1 MTPKRN
7 YEKLYS
13 FPEVWKA
20 IFQLIRGSG
29 SGNEHKK
36 GIGDPYIKEL
46 QDIYIGITKRKY
58 YPKSFPKVWRA
69 LRYLCKLYDIE
80 VPSSDDDGEHV
91 DARGENESDSEL
103 LKKININNPGKTKT
117 SLEP

>member
-1 MTPKRN
+1 MYPKRN
-7 YEKLYS
+7 YKELYS
-13 FPEVWKA
+13 FPRVWDA
-20 IFQLIRGSG
+20 IFQLLYGGGGNGGGS
-29 SGNEHKK
+29 HKK

-46 QDIYIGITKRKY
+46 QDIYIGIIKRKY

-80 VPSSDDDGEHV
+80 VPSSDNNGGHV
-91 DARGENESDSEL
+91 DVRGENESGSEF
-103 LKKININNPGKTKT
+103 LKEINPGKTKT

>member
-1 MTPKRN
+1 MYPIKN

-20 IFQLIRGSG
+20 IFQLISG
-29 SGNEHKK
+29 GGGNGGEVSHKK

-69 LRYLCKLYDIE
+69 LRFINKMYGLNNPND
-80 VPSSDDDGEHV
+80 SSDDSSDGGIAVVREKSSPTK
-91 DARGENESDSEL
+91 ET
-103 LKKININNPGKTKT
+103 KIQE
-117 SLEP
+117 EP